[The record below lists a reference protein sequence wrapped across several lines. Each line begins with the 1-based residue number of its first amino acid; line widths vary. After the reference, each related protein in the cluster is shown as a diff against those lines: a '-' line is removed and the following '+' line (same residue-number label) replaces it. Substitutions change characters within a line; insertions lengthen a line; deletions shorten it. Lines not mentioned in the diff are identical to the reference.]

1 METSLDS
8 LTALR
13 RDWHWRCHRTGSCE
27 AAARF
32 RDAHPTLPL
41 TGVDDLGDLVG
52 VLEVHGG
59 RSMLE
64 RAAIVQ
70 AMLVDAADA
79 EIRRALLQTLL
90 PGVISVCRRLRF
102 GQGVTSE
109 SGEFVGLA
117 LATTSEILAQ
127 WAGEDRP
134 YAALDV
140 LSALRGRLRRW
151 ILREK
156 ESAAIPTAA
165 AATWAEP
172 VSLDARLA
180 AYLGGPHERLARLTY
195 QRVYDERPWQAL
207 ATAEHVS
214 IPALQNELQFF
225 ARRYLV

>member
-1 METSLDS
+1 
-8 LTALR
+8 
-13 RDWHWRCHRTGSCE
+13 
-27 AAARF
+27 
-32 RDAHPTLPL
+32 
-41 TGVDDLGDLVG
+41 
-52 VLEVHGG
+52 
-59 RSMLE
+59 MLE

-70 AMLVDAADA
+70 AMLLDAADA

-117 LATTSEILAQ
+117 LATATEILAQ

-156 ESAAIPTAA
+156 
-165 AATWAEP
+165 ATEPLPVPVGAGADEP
-172 VSLDARLA
+172 VSLDVRLA
-180 AYLGGPHERLARLTY
+180 AYLGGPHERLARLTHA
-195 QRVYDERPWQAL
+195 RVVEERPWHAL
-207 ATAEHVS
+207 ASAEHSSV
-214 IPALQNELQFF
+214 PALQNELQFF